1 MMMLTLENTHL
12 PMMMGMV
19 CTLSPP
25 QHIGKRTPLREVG
38 MMTHMC
44 NPALGHTQVMVHQ
57 CISSQDS
64 HRGRTLGLMGGLAGT
79 VGEDAAIAD
88 PIFTPML
95 GRQMLASL
103 HMLCCTSKHLQP
115 NIVKCSLHA
124 AV

>member
-1 MMMLTLENTHL
+1 MMLTLENTHL

-19 CTLSPP
+19 CTPSPP
-25 QHIGKRTPLREVG
+25 QHIGKKTPLREVG

-44 NPALGHTQVMVHQ
+44 NLALSYTPVMVHP

-64 HRGRTLGLMGGLAGT
+64 QRGRTLGLMGGLAGA

-95 GRQMLASL
+95 GTQLLASL
-103 HMLCCTSKHLQP
+103 H
-115 NIVKCSLHA
+115 
-124 AV
+124 

>member
-1 MMMLTLENTHL
+1 MMLILGNTHL

-19 CTLSPP
+19 CTPSPP
-25 QHIGKRTPLREVG
+25 RHIGKRTPPREVG
-38 MMTHMC
+38 MMTHMR
-44 NPALGHTQVMVHQ
+44 NLALSYTPVMVHQ

-64 HRGRTLGLMGGLAGT
+64 HRGRTLCLMGGLAGT

-103 HMLCCTSKHLQP
+103 HLSFCTSKHLQP
-115 NIVKCSLHA
+115 NVVKCSLDA